1 MQSPTSSPPDFG
13 RSAMAKSKRSRVAGF
28 TLPLTMALA
37 FSLMTLA
44 SGIVGM
50 VVVSDKQAKQSASEL
65 VTRTTLESAT
75 EQGLFALEKNGAPQ
89 TNEWTDQET
98 LNGLDVTLTFAPTHY
113 KPDIN
118 KSTTDA
124 ISAALADE
132 TLKQRAVAAFVPATP
147 SDPRPEFK
155 RFIDFTRIVAA
166 DDAEEDCLRRRLTI
180 GRLNGDTDPPP
191 PETAIVPPHSPLGP
205 GDLVDVRAET
215 RDPEGRRVVLWR
227 RVRYTGKA
235 ERMWLTHDWREL
247 RLPRA
252 DVDCPV
258 VMPAAAFQ
266 PDLNIGG
273 NSTQP

>member
-1 MQSPTSSPPDFG
+1 
-13 RSAMAKSKRSRVAGF
+13 MAESRRSRAAGF

-65 VTRTTLESAT
+65 VTRTTLESAI
-75 EQGLFALEKNGAPQ
+75 EQGLFGLEKDGAPQ
-89 TNEWTDQET
+89 TNEWTDRET

-118 KSTTDA
+118 RSTTDA
-124 ISAALADE
+124 VGGALADNDLRE
-132 TLKQRAVAAFVPATP
+132 RVTAAFAPPTP
-147 SDPRPEFK
+147 SDPRREFK
-155 RFIDFTRIVAA
+155 RFVDFARLVGA
-166 DDAEEDCLRRRLTI
+166 DEAQEDCLRRRLTI
-180 GRLNGDTDPPP
+180 GRPVGDTDPPP
-191 PETAIVPPHSPLGP
+191 PQTAIVPPHLPLGP
-205 GDLVDVRAET
+205 GDLLDVRAET
-215 RDPEGRRVVLWR
+215 HDAEGRRVVLWR

-235 ERMWLTHDWREL
+235 EHIWLTHDWREL

-252 DVDCPV
+252 DDCPV
-258 VMPAAAFQ
+258 VTAGAAFT

-273 NSTQP
+273 NSIQP